1 MKKEFIWLRLISKRL
16 LKNPVFMATLLLIPA
31 IVLSIRF
38 FAGNTDSFL
47 RVAVYTSSSAPDT
60 TEQMLVDYLLD
71 HSGNAVTFY
80 QSSSESEL
88 REDVKE
94 GYATCGYIIPASLDQ
109 KITRFQTDLTPVLKT
124 IRPKNEFRTKIID
137 ELVYSGI
144 YSSLSFDILTGFVNG
159 KIHSDVSQELE
170 NMYNRYLGTQAFF
183 EYEMSDGS
191 ENKILNHADTNY
203 MLLPI
208 RGMTAVLLLL
218 AGMTGTL
225 FWYEDREKHL
235 FTWLPETEKKKI
247 QILYLLTPALLAGTS
262 ALLSISLTGISSGL
276 FNELLCMSLY
286 LFAITAFCHLLSF
299 LLPKLEWMLAA
310 IPLFTAGSLIVCPV
324 FINLSSTIPVFHY
337 IQKLIPVTYYLN
349 SLYSI
354 RNKWILAAFGIVM
367 SIVKILIS
375 ICKTGLLRHRVPSYM
390 GDARISKK

>member
-1 MKKEFIWLRLISKRL
+1 MKKELVWLRLISKRL

-137 ELVYSGI
+137 ELVYSGV
-144 YSSLSFDILTGFVNG
+144 YKFLSFNILTGFVNK
-159 KIHSDVSQELE
+159 KINSDVSQELKY
-170 NMYNRYLGTQAFF
+170 MYNNYVGAQVFF

-191 ENKILNHADTNY
+191 ENKILNRADTSY
-203 MLLPI
+203 MLLPV
-208 RGMTAVLLLL
+208 RGMAAVLLLL

-235 FTWLPETEKKKI
+235 FTWLSETEKKKI
-247 QILYLLTPALLAGTS
+247 QILYLLTPTLWAGTS
-262 ALLSISLTGISSGL
+262 TLLSISLTGISSGL

-354 RNKWILAAFGIVM
+354 RNKWILAAFGILM
-367 SIVKILIS
+367 SILKILIS
-375 ICKTGLLRHRVPSYM
+375 ICKMGLLCNRVPSYM